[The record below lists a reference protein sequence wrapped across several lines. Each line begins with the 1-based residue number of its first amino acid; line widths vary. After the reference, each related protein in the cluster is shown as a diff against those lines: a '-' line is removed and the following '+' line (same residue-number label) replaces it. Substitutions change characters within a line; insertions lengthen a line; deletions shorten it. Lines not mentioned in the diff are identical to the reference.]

1 MGDCNDPTG
10 GVGAGRVGCIELC
23 FAGDCG
29 AAGIVVMNVLKNK
42 FSHGVCRNEKLP
54 DDYPRSTWREGGP
67 ELSSWVE
74 L

>member
-29 AAGIVVMNVLKNK
+29 AAGIAVMGCFRK
-42 FSHGVCRNEKLP
+42 
-54 DDYPRSTWREGGP
+54 
-67 ELSSWVE
+67 
-74 L
+74 